1 MKHIH
6 VYLQKATIQHTT
18 QYHKPIIKQI
28 RLRILFIDYYDYYD
42 LYIFFFKVKKIIDS
56 ICRPILV
63 YFFFNKTRKTTEHS
77 HMEITYLLSKNE
89 VRIRSP

>member
-42 LYIFFFKVKKIIDS
+42 LYIFFKVKKIIDS
-56 ICRPILV
+56 ICILV
-63 YFFFNKTRKTTEHS
+63 YFFLIRLWPIQSQTFRLQASIFNSRP
-77 HMEITYLLSKNE
+77 N
-89 VRIRSP
+89 V

>member
-42 LYIFFFKVKKIIDS
+42 LYIFFFFKVKKIIDS
-56 ICRPILV
+56 ICILV
-63 YFFFNKTRKTTEHS
+63 FFFFFFNKTVANP
-77 HMEITYLLSKNE
+77 IPNF
-89 VRIRSP
+89 

>member
-42 LYIFFFKVKKIIDS
+42 LYIFFFKSKKDYRLYMYTS
-56 ICRPILV
+56 I
-63 YFFFNKTRKTTEHS
+63 FFFF
-77 HMEITYLLSKNE
+77 L
-89 VRIRSP
+89 IRLWPIQSQTFRLQASIFNSRPNV

>member
-42 LYIFFFKVKKIIDS
+42 LYIFFLK
-56 ICRPILV
+56 
-63 YFFFNKTRKTTEHS
+63 
-77 HMEITYLLSKNE
+77 
-89 VRIRSP
+89 